1 MRIQS
6 RKLRLFL
13 VALASLLV
21 LTCGWQVWKRW
32 VSPWLF
38 PPNPLVITPS
48 LVLQGL
54 TSKVLFFSNEAR
66 PWLMKLRPD
75 LLAEDDREP
84 DSNRSRA
91 IRQANVN
98 PKLFRQVDRQV
109 RFDTV
114 LLLGD
119 PSGFQRLL
127 DHFID
132 PEETKRDFQLV
143 YLDHWSYV
151 FKRGEVKPWSVADAE
166 ALRPKIAGASASD
179 RASFLAKT
187 AAKMFAIREFG
198 AAQTWMEEA
207 LALDGG
213 SVDALAGMANFQ
225 VKFGKWKEAESFA
238 DQALEKDPNC
248 VDAIAAKM
256 MTQRATKHFLDA
268 FRTSKRL
275 NSLIPEDPV
284 RLFQHSEI
292 AREARLRAEQVAALK
307 RLIELAE
314 KEGRPTGAY
323 EFYLGDAHIFISS
336 EDATHVPLAA
346 EHFRRALADPT
357 LSPEHRRF
365 AEERMATIRE
375 RTGLK

>member
-66 PWLMKLRPD
+66 PWVIKLRPD

-151 FKRGEVKPWSVADAE
+151 FKRGDVKPWSVADAE

-198 AAQTWMEEA
+198 AAQIWMEEA

-225 VKFGKWKEAESFA
+225 VKFGKWKEAEAFA
-238 DQALEKDPNC
+238 DRALEKDPNC

-275 NSLIPEDPV
+275 NVLIPEDPV
-284 RLFQHSEI
+284 RLFQHSEL
-292 AREARLRAEQVAALK
+292 AREARLRAEQVTALE
-307 RLIELAE
+307 RLIALAKAE
-314 KEGRPTGAY
+314 ERPVGSY
-323 EFYLGDAHIFISS
+323 EFYLGDAHIFLAS
-336 EDATHVPLAA
+336 EDATHVLLAA